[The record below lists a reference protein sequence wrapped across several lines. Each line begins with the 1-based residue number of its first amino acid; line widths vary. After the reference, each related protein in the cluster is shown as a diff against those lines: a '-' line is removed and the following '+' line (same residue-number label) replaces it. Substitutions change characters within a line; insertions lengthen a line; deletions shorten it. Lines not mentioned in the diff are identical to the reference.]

1 MAEGRWAVSR
11 LGDIQEAV
19 GVHVTAAFTADS
31 QTVTLS
37 YDPDAFDN
45 VPKDQL
51 PFARIL
57 FVEEEPERLDFKQE
71 RRRISGE
78 VVIAMFDATRE
89 DVNLMVEDI
98 RDLIFAD
105 KTLSASVDDIT
116 CEAGIALSTPDDPL
130 KYGTLDIA
138 TERIPTSG
146 S

>member
-1 MAEGRWAVSR
+1 MSR
-11 LGDIQEAV
+11 LGAIQTAI
-19 GVHVTAAFTADS
+19 GVHVTAAFTAAS
-31 QTVTLS
+31 ETVTLS

-71 RRRISGE
+71 RRRVSGE
-78 VVIAMFDATRE
+78 VVIAMVDATRE
-89 DVNLMVEDI
+89 DVNARLEAI

-105 KTLSASVDDIT
+105 ETLSDTVDDIA
-116 CEAGIALSTPDDPL
+116 CEAGVALSTPDDPL

-138 TERIPTSG
+138 TEEVY
-146 S
+146 